1 MNEWIQNETI
11 GHCLF
16 DFQSNSTKN
25 NPFAIFFNNTRLLPP
40 GYKRYL
46 LKIPRIGYYLALFLF
61 INLIFFRRKKNFVPF
76 YRLWWWWLCL
86 FINWTMMAMAAVTW
100 MKKKKNFKSTNY
112 WLIIVHHS
120 SSYQYEKNRMKSSTS
135 E

>member
-61 INLIFFRRKKNFVPF
+61 INLIFFSRKKNFVPF
-76 YRLWWWWLCL
+76 YRLWWWWWLCL

-120 SSYQYEKNRMKSSTS
+120 SSYQYEKKRMKSTS